1 MSYGSA
7 QSQHGRS
14 AAYIADQILRGRNPS
29 DIPLAINLKT
39 ANAMGITVRATIM
52 ARADKVIG

>member
-7 QSQHGRS
+7 QSQRGRS
-14 AAYIADQILRGRNPS
+14 AGYIADQLLRGANPS

-39 ANAMGITVRATIM
+39 FNAMGITVRATLM
-52 ARADKVIG
+52 ARADKVIE